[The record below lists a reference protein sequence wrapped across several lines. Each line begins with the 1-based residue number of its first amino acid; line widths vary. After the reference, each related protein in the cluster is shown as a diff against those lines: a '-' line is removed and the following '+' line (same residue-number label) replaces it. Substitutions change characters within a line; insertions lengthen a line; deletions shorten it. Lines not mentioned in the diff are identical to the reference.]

1 MIEQA
6 IKEDIFNILRLLSSR
21 EYFTQRDLSHH
32 LDFSL
37 GKTNYL
43 IKILIQ
49 KGFIEIGNF
58 TKGGQK
64 LNKFRYILTKK
75 GFEHKLRLAY
85 YYLKIKE
92 KEFYDLKK
100 EIKIKREIN
109 V

>member
-21 EYFTQRDLSHH
+21 ENLTQRDLSQH
-32 LDFSL
+32 LDVSL

-49 KGFIEIGNF
+49 KGFIEIKNF
-58 TKGGQK
+58 TEGGQK

-92 KEFYDLKK
+92 KEFYDLKR
-100 EIKIKREIN
+100 EVKIGREAD

>member
-6 IKEDIFNILRLLSSR
+6 IKEDIFNILRVLSDKDDV
-21 EYFTQRDLSHH
+21 TQRELSHH
-32 LDFSL
+32 LEFSL

-58 TKGGQK
+58 TKGDQK
-64 LNKFRYILTKK
+64 LKKFKYILTKK

-92 KEFYDLKK
+92 KEFLTL
-100 EIKIKREIN
+100 KRE
-109 V
+109 VRGTKTP

>member
-1 MIEQA
+1 MIEQN
-6 IKEDIFNILRLLSSR
+6 IREDVFNILRVLSMD
-21 EYFTQRDLSHH
+21 EHATQRDLSRR

-43 IKILIQ
+43 IRILIK
-49 KGFIEIGNF
+49 KGFIEIGNLAS
-58 TKGGQK
+58 GNDK
-64 LNKFRYILTKK
+64 LKKFRYILTQK

-92 KEFYDLKK
+92 KEYFTLKH
-100 EIKIKREIN
+100 ELLAKRKSH

>member
-1 MIEQA
+1 MIEQNVR
-6 IKEDIFNILRLLSSR
+6 EDIFNILRVLAM
-21 EYFTQRDLSHH
+21 EEHVTQRDLSRR

-43 IKILIQ
+43 IRILIQ
-49 KGFIEIGNF
+49 KGFIEIGNLAS
-58 TKGGQK
+58 GDQK

-75 GFEHKLRLAY
+75 GFEHKIRLAY

-92 KEFYDLKK
+92 KEYFALKQ
-100 EIKIKREIN
+100 ELAKRKSH

>member
-6 IKEDIFNILRLLSSR
+6 IKEDIYKILRVISNRDNLTQRELSS
-21 EYFTQRDLSHH
+21 QLNV
-32 LDFSL
+32 SL

-49 KGFIEIGNF
+49 KGFIEIMNF
-58 TKGGQK
+58 TEGDKK
-64 LNKFRYILTKK
+64 LNKFKYIITKK

-92 KEFYDLKK
+92 KEYEALKEEVK
-100 EIKIKREIN
+100 NGKTA
-109 V
+109 

>member
-1 MIEQA
+1 MIEQI

-21 EYFTQRDLSHH
+21 ENLTQRDLSQH
-32 LDFSL
+32 LDVSL

-49 KGFIEIGNF
+49 KGFIEIKNF
-58 TKGGQK
+58 TEGGQK

-92 KEFYDLKK
+92 KEFYDLKR
-100 EIKIKREIN
+100 ELKIGRASN

>member
-21 EYFTQRDLSHH
+21 ENLTQRDLSQH
-32 LDFSL
+32 LDVSL

-49 KGFIEIGNF
+49 KGFIEIKNF
-58 TKGGQK
+58 TEGGQK
-64 LNKFRYILTKK
+64 LNKFKYILTKK

-100 EIKIKREIN
+100 EIKIGREAN